1 MSSMLT
7 RRKLLTT
14 AAAGASTLG
23 ASCFPR
29 PALSQPVKVRYTL
42 SWLPTGQYAFIY
54 SARQLGLFKKRG
66 IDLDIS
72 RGFGSLAA
80 IQAVSTGQ
88 FDIGGA
94 QTGAILLSIIKGEN
108 LRVAATQGYDATL
121 GILVP
126 EKNLIRTPKDLE
138 GKRIG
143 VTPTSADTPFLPAYC
158 RLAGVDFDKLNIVQ
172 VDSKILEQAAMSGVV
187 DAILVTALSS
197 VPNFVSED
205 IPFRMLPYSHVGLH
219 FYWQNT
225 IVSSAYMEK
234 NKELVDNVVA
244 GILEGIR
251 FMLLNPQEAMERH
264 LKEHQELAIGK
275 NGKLYV
281 ELGLG
286 MTSAIMIAP
295 ESIEHGL
302 GYTDLAE
309 IDKQASFVK
318 QYAAAG
324 SDREPPKAATFCSN
338 DNADKITLPHR
349 NGSRSVQL
357 LISTPSCWVRGEDED
372 APKEQNYP
380 RHVRHPV
387 FLVAAFCA
395 CQISGPASRSQR
407 LRRRPRSETSR
418 RSRPTMECLSSERC
432 LPSIS
437 WLLGSAPSSA
447 PASSC

>member
-1 MSSMLT
+1 MASMLT
-7 RRKLLTT
+7 RRKLVTMT
-14 AAAGASTLG
+14 AAGASALA

-54 SARQLGLFKKRG
+54 AARQLGFFKQRG

-94 QTGAILLSIIKGEN
+94 QTGAILLSVIKGQN
-108 LRVAATQGYDATL
+108 LRIAATQGYDATL

-126 EKNLIRTPKDLE
+126 EKNPIRTPKDLE
-138 GKRIG
+138 GRKIG

-158 RLAGVDFDKLNIVQ
+158 RLAGVDFDKLQIVQ
-172 VDSKILEQAAMSGVV
+172 LDSKILEQSAMSGVV
-187 DAILVTALSS
+187 DAILVTGLSS
-197 VPNFVSED
+197 IPNFVSEN
-205 IPFRMLPYSHVGLH
+205 IPFRMLPYSHVGLQ

-225 IVSSAYMEK
+225 IVTSAYLEK

-244 GILEGIR
+244 GILEGIK

-275 NGKLYV
+275 NGRLYV

-286 MTSAIMIAP
+286 LTSAIMMAP

-302 GYTDLAE
+302 GYTDFAQ
-309 IDKQASFVK
+309 IDKQARFVK
-318 QYAAAG
+318 QYAAAAG
-324 SDREPPKAATFCSN
+324 DGELPQADAYCSN
-338 DNADKITLPHR
+338 DGAARVTLTA
-349 NGSRSVQL
+349 SEWEQVRS
-357 LISTPSCWVRGEDED
+357 STRKYAG
-372 APKEQNYP
+372 
-380 RHVRHPV
+380 
-387 FLVAAFCA
+387 
-395 CQISGPASRSQR
+395 
-407 LRRRPRSETSR
+407 
-418 RSRPTMECLSSERC
+418 
-432 LPSIS
+432 
-437 WLLGSAPSSA
+437 LLGTG
-447 PASSC
+447 